1 MEQEQTHEQPTL
13 LIASAPSR
21 RLTAIDESVAGIRTL
36 EWAAAENPACAHI
49 CEAAIRVKKVRLL
62 ANLASAFVRNELSIE
77 YRPTLEVNV

>member
-36 EWAAAENPACAHI
+36 EWAATENPACAHI
-49 CEAAIRVKKVRLL
+49 CEAAIRVKKS
-62 ANLASAFVRNELSIE
+62 SAVCESSQRICQERAIN
-77 YRPTLEVNV
+77 